1 MSEIVFKGKEFVYN
15 HHLAVPFRP
24 LEIHPDKGIGESSL
38 DGNLIIHGD
47 NLHALKALLPYY
59 AGKVDCIYIDPP
71 YNTGREGWCYNDNV
85 NAPMVQEWLSDN
97 PVGVEDGLRH
107 EKWCCVMWPRL
118 RLLNELLSDTGAI
131 FVSIDDNE
139 QHRLRSM
146 MDEIFGNDQFVS
158 NIIWQ
163 KKYSPSNDAKGFSD
177 DHDFVL
183 CYARP
188 GWSRRLLPRSE
199 AQNERYRHDDHDGR
213 GPWQSGDLSVK
224 TYSASNDYEI
234 ENPETGEKHRP
245 PRGACWRTNMETVQ
259 KWIHENRIYFPPGGK
274 SVPRLK
280 RYLSEVQQG
289 VVPRTVWP
297 YTEVGHTDG
306 ARKLL
311 KEIFHDQEVLFDNP
325 KALGLLERILS
336 IGADKNAIV
345 LDSFAGSGTT
355 AHAVLALNKQDG
367 GNRRFILVECEE
379 YADTTTAERVRRV
392 VRGYDYTGMQKT
404 VLLRENITW
413 TKFKNSGKLI
423 DQIESI
429 ENEHPREY
437 DRINKKVVDGE
448 LIATGELKVDSR
460 TDGLGGSFTYCTLG
474 EPVNIDKILTGESLP
489 SYEGIGAMLFHM
501 ATNQVLE
508 MEGVREGD
516 FYLGTTGDRHFWLI
530 YKPDLDWLKSPEAA
544 LTLTRA
550 REFASHDQDKHH
562 LVFSPARF
570 VSQKT
575 LAEQKLLVEFVPLP
589 LSLYRIAQS

>member
-24 LEIHPDKGIGESSL
+24 LEIHPDNGIGESSL

-85 NAPMVQEWLSDN
+85 NATMVQEWLSDN

-188 GWSRRLLPRSE
+188 GWLRRLLPRSE
-199 AQNERYRHDDHDGR
+199 AQNERYGHDDLDGR

-259 KWIHENRIYFPPGGK
+259 KWIQENRIYFPPGGK

-392 VRGYDYTGMQKT
+392 VRGYDYAGTQKT

-413 TKFKNSGKLI
+413 TKLKNSGKLI
-423 DQIESI
+423 DRIESV
-429 ENEHPREY
+429 ENVHPGEY
-437 DRINKKVVDGE
+437 DRISKKVVDGE
-448 LIATGELKVDSR
+448 LIVTGELKVDSR
-460 TDGLGGSFTYCTLG
+460 AEGLGGSFTYCTLG
-474 EPVNIDKILTGESLP
+474 EPVDIDKILAGENLP

-508 MEGVREGD
+508 MEEVREKD
-516 FYLGTTGDRHFWLI
+516 FYLGTTGDCHFWLI

-550 REFASHDQDKHH
+550 REFASYDQDKHH

-570 VSQKT
+570 VSRKT
-575 LAEQKLLVEFVPLP
+575 LAEQKLSVEFVPLP
-589 LSLYRIAQS
+589 LSLYRIAQN

>member
-1 MSEIVFKGKEFVYN
+1 MSEFVFKGKEFVYN

-38 DGNLIIHGD
+38 DGNLIIYGD

-71 YNTGREGWCYNDNV
+71 YNTGREGWCYSDNV
-85 NAPMVQEWLSDN
+85 NAPMVQEWLSDH

-199 AQNERYRHDDHDGR
+199 AQNERYGHDDHDGR

-259 KWIHENRIYFPPGGK
+259 KWIQENRIYFPPGGK

-311 KEIFHDQEVLFDNP
+311 KDIFHDQEALFDNP

-379 YADTTTAERVRRV
+379 YANSTTAERMRRV
-392 VRGYDYTGMQKT
+392 IRGYDYTGTKKT
-404 VLLRENITW
+404 ELLREKITW
-413 TKFKNSGKLI
+413 TKLKNASKLM
-423 DQIESI
+423 DRATSI
-429 ENEHPREY
+429 ENDNRIEY
-437 DRINKKVVDGE
+437 DRISKKVDDGE
-448 LIATGELKVDSR
+448 LIITGETKVLER
-460 TDGLGGSFTYCTLG
+460 VKGLGGSFTYCTLG

-489 SYEGIGAMLFHM
+489 TYEGIGAMLFHM

-508 MEGVREGD
+508 MDGVREGD

-550 REFASHDQDKHH
+550 REFASYDQEKHH
-562 LVFSPARF
+562 LVFSPARY

-575 LAEQKLLVEFVPLP
+575 LAEQKLSVEFVPLP
-589 LSLYRIAQS
+589 LSLYRIAQN

>member
-24 LEIHPDKGIGESSL
+24 LEIHPDKGIGEPSL

-47 NLHALKALLPYY
+47 NLHALKALMPYY
-59 AGKVDCIYIDPP
+59 AGMVDCIYIDPP

-85 NAPMVQEWLSDN
+85 NAPMVREWLSAH

-107 EKWCCVMWPRL
+107 EKWCCIMWPRL
-118 RLLNELLSDTGAI
+118 RLLNELLSETGVI

-139 QHRLRSM
+139 QHRLRAM
-146 MDEIFGNDQFVS
+146 MDEIFGTDQFVT

-177 DHDFVL
+177 DHDFVV

-199 AQNERYRHDDHDGR
+199 EQNKHYGNDDHDGR

-224 TYSASNDYEI
+224 TYSAAYDYEV
-234 ENPETGEKHRP
+234 ENPDTGDRHRP
-245 PRGACWRTNMETVQ
+245 PAGRCWVTSKERLQALVDD
-259 KWIHENRIYFPPGGK
+259 NRVYFPPGGK

-280 RYLSEVQQG
+280 RYLCDVQPG

-297 YTEVGHTDG
+297 YAEVGHTDG

-311 KEIFHDQEVLFDNP
+311 KEIFHDQGVLFDNP

-336 IGADKNAIV
+336 IGAGKNSLI

-355 AHAVLALNKQDG
+355 AHAVLALNRQDG
-367 GNRRFILVECEE
+367 GERRFILVECED
-379 YADTTTAERVRRV
+379 YANSTTAERIRRV
-392 VRGYDYTGMQKT
+392 IRGYNFVGTQKT
-404 VLLRENITW
+404 YLMRENITW
-413 TKFKNSGKLI
+413 TKLKNSHRLI
-423 DQIESI
+423 EAIDSLQER
-429 ENEHPREY
+429 HGHEY
-437 DRINKKVVDGE
+437 DRISKKVANGE
-448 LIATGELKVDSR
+448 LVVTGETRVETRSE
-460 TDGLGGSFTYCTLG
+460 GLGGSFTYCTLG
-474 EPVNIDKILTGESLP
+474 KPANVNKILTGETLP
-489 SYEGIGAMLFHM
+489 PYEGIGAMLFHM
-501 ATNQVLE
+501 ATNQVLDLQ
-508 MEGVREGD
+508 GVQERE
-516 FYLGTTGDRHFWLI
+516 FYLGAAGDRHVWLI

-550 REFASHDQDKHH
+550 REFAAFDQHKRH

-570 VSQKT
+570 VSQKM
-575 LAEQKLLVEFVPLP
+575 LAEQNIPVEFVPLP
-589 LSLYRIAQS
+589 FSLYRIAQD